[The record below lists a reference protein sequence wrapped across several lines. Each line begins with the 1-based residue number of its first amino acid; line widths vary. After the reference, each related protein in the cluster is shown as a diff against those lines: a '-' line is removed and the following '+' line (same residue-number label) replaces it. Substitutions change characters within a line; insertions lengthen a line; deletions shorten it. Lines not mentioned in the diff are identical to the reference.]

1 MALCTTPIWKHLCFP
16 SAWYFILKLLILLVS
31 EICYLLLISMFCII
45 SEAKLF
51 SSIFCILMSYHL
63 SCSFYSADNKFL
75 FTLRVFNVSA
85 ISPFPLR
92 LQIFPL
98 TLLFALNLFIFIL
111 DFIETNLSKTFFPV
125 IASRYLS
132 WPVIVC
138 STMLLCS
145 CFLNF
150 VWTFKYS

>member
-1 MALCTTPIWKHLCFP
+1 MLG
-16 SAWYFILKLLILLVS
+16 YFILKLLILLVS

-51 SSIFCILMSYHL
+51 SSIFCSLISYQL
-63 SCSFYSADNKFL
+63 SINSCSFYSADNKFL
-75 FTLRVFNVSA
+75 FTLRVFIVSA

-111 DFIETNLSKTFFPV
+111 DFVETNLSKTFFHV
-125 IASRYLS
+125 IASKYLS

-150 VWTFKYS
+150 VWAFKHS